1 MMLIT
6 SQALLW
12 LTVFCLAVS
21 MLALARQV
29 GVIHARIAP
38 VGALSIGRGP
48 QPGESG
54 PELTATTLSGGSI
67 KVGGAAHSP
76 SLVFFVSAT
85 CPVCKSLMPTVI
97 DVVKS
102 EGLDLIVV
110 GDGEQTELRQMADRF
125 KLPATKFVNSM
136 EVGRAYHVGKLPYAV
151 LLDSS
156 GVISAQGLVNTREH
170 VESLVVAYEEKVPS
184 LQAYVKKYHFVPPAN
199 TQTGDS

>member
-1 MMLIT
+1 MLIT

-48 QPGESG
+48 QPGELG
-54 PELTATTLSGGSI
+54 PELAVATLSGGSM
-67 KVGGAAHSP
+67 KVGGSSPKP
-76 SLVFFVSAT
+76 SLLFFVSAT

-97 DVVKS
+97 DVATT
-102 EGLDLIVV
+102 EGLDLILV
-110 GDGEQTELRQMADRF
+110 GDGEHTELRQMADRF
-125 KLPATKFVNSM
+125 KLPATKFVNSTQ
-136 EVGRAYHVGKLPYAV
+136 VGRAYHVGKLPYAV

-170 VESLVVAYEEKVPS
+170 VESLVVAHEEKVPS
-184 LQAYVKKYHFVPPAN
+184 LQAYVKKYNFIAPA
-199 TQTGDS
+199 DKRAEES